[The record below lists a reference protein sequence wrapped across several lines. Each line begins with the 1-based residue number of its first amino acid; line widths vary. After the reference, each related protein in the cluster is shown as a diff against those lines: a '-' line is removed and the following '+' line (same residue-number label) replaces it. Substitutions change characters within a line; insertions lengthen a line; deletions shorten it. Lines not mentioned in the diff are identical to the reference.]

1 MLKRVESQSAPD
13 RRGVLMLVGIA
24 GAVASLFS
32 FVGAPSAA
40 ETHSHA
46 SVIDSRVAAKQRVLG
61 DKVSQT
67 AAVLRDLWVDHIFW
81 VRNVSIATIHKDK
94 AAIKA
99 AELKVVANAHLI
111 AAAIEPFYG
120 ATAREH
126 FFKLLASHYGTVSAY
141 LAAAMTG
148 DVSGQA
154 AAMQSLTINAEEIAV
169 FLSKANPDL
178 PRDAMNSLLL
188 GHGAHHVQQIQRMQ
202 DGDYDSEAKIWEE
215 MKDHAYQ
222 IADATA
228 DALGRQ
234 FEERFRYP
242 Q

>member
-1 MLKRVESQSAPD
+1 MVSPEQLRAFFHLLEHRRRPRRTATLLSSIHELLQNSGSWATKCLKLPRCYEIC
-13 RRGVLMLVGIA
+13 RWI
-24 GAVASLFS
+24 
-32 FVGAPSAA
+32 
-40 ETHSHA
+40 
-46 SVIDSRVAAKQRVLG
+46 
-61 DKVSQT
+61 
-67 AAVLRDLWVDHIFW
+67 HIFW

-99 AELKVVANAHLI
+99 AKSKVVANAHLI

-126 FFKLLASHYGTVSAY
+126 FFKPLASHYGTVSAY

-215 MKDHAYQ
+215 IKDHAYQ

-234 FEERFRYP
+234 FEERFRYR